1 VRNDEVL
8 MRVERA
14 GDALATQRRRR
25 SGAYLRNT
33 GFDGCHRNLCSLRL
47 SCVLKLELGVCI
59 LPNVQH
65 RDQGVND
72 WSRS

>member
-33 GFDGCHRNLCSLRL
+33 GFDGLPQELVQSETVLRAKIGARCL
-47 SCVLKLELGVCI
+47 HTSKRPTPG
-59 LPNVQH
+59 PGRQ
-65 RDQGVND
+65 
-72 WSRS
+72 